1 MHQKIVLVDE
11 AFAAVGTANMDNRS
25 FRLNFEIML
34 LNFSSSFITK
44 VEDMLKDDLTR
55 CRSVDLADYQGRNFF
70 FRFAVRVAALVS
82 PIL

>member
-1 MHQKIVLVDE
+1 
-11 AFAAVGTANMDNRS
+11 MDNRS

-34 LNFSSSFITK
+34 LNFSSSFIAE
-44 VEDMLKDDLTR
+44 VETMLEDDLTR
-55 CRSVDLADYQGRNFF
+55 CRRVDLEDYTGRNFL